1 MKKSKFIQSSILLL
15 IGGFA
20 TKILGMVVRI
30 ILTRKIGTLGMGY
43 YSLLMPTFMLLLSI
57 SGMGLS
63 TALNVLLASNRY
75 NNKNLLI
82 ISLVLSLG
90 MDFILALILFLGG
103 RWIASS
109 LLKEPILYYPLVAIS
124 FVLPFISVSNIFR
137 SYYFAKERMVPH
149 VLSNI
154 LEDFL
159 KLLLIFFGISPFLS
173 NYSHAL
179 TFLMLTN
186 IVSEFSSITIFII
199 CFPKFQLEKKDFSLE
214 KKSLKAI
221 FKIAIPT
228 TLSRLVGSISYFLE
242 PIILTTVL
250 LKIGYGKES
259 IITEY
264 GIINGYVLPILM
276 LPSFFTNAISQAL
289 TPIVSKYYF
298 QKEIAYVEKKIHQ
311 ALYFSLGIGLSYS
324 AICFFFH
331 KELLFFL
338 YHTREGC
345 EYILFLLPIF
355 LFYYLEGPL
364 LSSLQ
369 AMNQAKINLKI
380 SLVNFF
386 IRTIGLFLLS
396 SLSIGL
402 YGLLIALAI
411 NILFT
416 VFYASFKVHTS
427 LHSKKTII

>member
-15 IGGFA
+15 IGGLM
-20 TKILGMVVRI
+20 TKVLGMAVRI
-30 ILTRKIGTLGMGY
+30 LLTRKIGAMGMGY

-57 SGMGLS
+57 SGMGLT
-63 TALNVLLASNRY
+63 TALNVLIATNRY

-82 ISLVLSLG
+82 TALILSLSI
-90 MDFILALILFLGG
+90 DFLLALFLFLGG
-103 RWIASS
+103 HWIAEEI
-109 LLKEPILYYPLVAIS
+109 LKEPILYYPLLAIS

-137 SYYFAKERMVPH
+137 SYFFSKERMIPH
-149 VLSNI
+149 VFSNI
-154 LEDFL
+154 LEDLLKFL
-159 KLLLIFFGISPFLS
+159 FIFFGISFFMRE
-173 NYSHAL
+173 YSQTL

-186 IVSEFSSITIFII
+186 IVCEFSSITIFLI
-199 CFPKFQLEKKDFSLE
+199 CFPKFQLKKEDFYLRKE
-214 KKSLKAI
+214 PLKAI

-242 PIILTTVL
+242 PIILTTIL
-250 LKIGYGKES
+250 LKVGYGKEN

-298 QKEIAYVEKKIHQ
+298 RKDKKYVRRKLLQ
-311 ALYFSLGIGLSYS
+311 ALFISLGIGILYS
-324 AICFFFH
+324 VICFFFH
-331 KELLFFL
+331 EQLLLFL
-338 YHTREGC
+338 YHTKEGN
-345 EYILFLLPIF
+345 EYILFLIPIF

-369 AMNQAKINLKI
+369 AMNQAKINLRI

-386 IRTIGLFLLS
+386 IRTVGLMFLT

-402 YGLLIALAI
+402 YGLLIALGI

-416 VFYASFKVHTS
+416 VFYASYKVWTS
-427 LHSKKTII
+427 LHS